1 VPSESSDPTL
11 VRSIAVTSGDV
22 VAALELNRTSDDEA
36 TLRITPPFSA
46 RMRARLHVDR
56 SGGAGRV
63 DRSENTNRVDSS
75 GDTNRHQP
83 TSQAKAERT
92 TSPEESRQQSESHNG
107 EKSRQQSGSHDGE
120 TAASPTRNRDGSG
133 GDHGQEPLYVDPEQL
148 VADVPEYPRPTDTRA
163 ELLADA
169 ETTYTVERHHEY
181 HAKAI
186 EEWRESV
193 PACIRDRLTVE
204 TPGGPTE
211 VTVRTLESD
220 LL

>member
-1 VPSESSDPTL
+1 VPSESSDPIL

-36 TLRITPPFSA
+36 TLRVTPPFSA

-56 SGGAGRV
+56 TGGAGRV
-63 DRSENTNRVDSS
+63 DRSGDTNRVDSS
-75 GDTNRHQP
+75 GDTSRHQP

-92 TSPEESRQQSESHNG
+92 TSPG
-107 EKSRQQSGSHDGE
+107 KSGQQSGSHDEE
-120 TAASPTRNRDGSG
+120 TADSPTRNRDGSG
-133 GDHGQEPLYVDPEQL
+133 GHHGQEPLYVDPEQL

-169 ETTYTVERHHEY
+169 ETPYTVERHHEY

-193 PACIRDRLTVE
+193 PACIRDRSTIE

-211 VTVRTLESD
+211 VTVRTLGGD